1 MLENIF
7 LLLKKER
14 INLDRKEFEFQVKT
28 HPSYP
33 SLLSFVDALNFFKV
47 KNYVLKVNFNEIEN
61 LPKKIICLL
70 NNDFYFVEKKQ
81 NTYFIFDNQKEKII
95 HKEELFEK
103 WGEIVLFL
111 EKSELNKSYSN
122 SYKYIN
128 ILFSF
133 VFIFFLVINS
143 NVGRKIE
150 FLILPIIGLFLS
162 YQSLKNIFGFNENF
176 ISKLCNASKLTSCE
190 SVINSNQWK
199 ILEKVKLNEISIIFF
214 SFQFFSFFIENEI
227 QYFYF
232 QKIILLLSIP
242 IIFISIYYQKFIE
255 KKWCLVC
262 LGISLVLISE
272 IIFLQLNTI
281 VSILDFKIFC
291 SSFLLSILIY
301 FFWQYLK
308 SKLVYFKKLKDFEIK
323 GTRFI
328 KNYSLFKFKLLS
340 SEKIITPK
348 CSIVLGSQNKSKIE
362 ITIITNPFCGYC
374 KEVHK
379 LIKDIYFNNLDKIKV
394 NVLFNIDFSNLDEKS
409 IKLSKS
415 LYQIYFEKGENDF
428 LFALEEWYNK
438 GKIDDWLNIYN
449 LNISNTDDDFFK
461 KINDWSRHNYLTFT
475 PIILINGFQYPK
487 IYEIENLEFF
497 MNEVIEDSDFI

>member
-176 ISKLCNASKLTSCE
+176 ISKLCTRGKVAF
-190 SVINSNQWK
+190 NS
-199 ILEKVKLNEISIIFF
+199 SGF
-214 SFQFFSFFIENEI
+214 S
-227 QYFYF
+227 
-232 QKIILLLSIP
+232 
-242 IIFISIYYQKFIE
+242 
-255 KKWCLVC
+255 
-262 LGISLVLISE
+262 
-272 IIFLQLNTI
+272 
-281 VSILDFKIFC
+281 
-291 SSFLLSILIY
+291 
-301 FFWQYLK
+301 
-308 SKLVYFKKLKDFEIK
+308 
-323 GTRFI
+323 
-328 KNYSLFKFKLLS
+328 
-340 SEKIITPK
+340 
-348 CSIVLGSQNKSKIE
+348 
-362 ITIITNPFCGYC
+362 
-374 KEVHK
+374 
-379 LIKDIYFNNLDKIKV
+379 
-394 NVLFNIDFSNLDEKS
+394 
-409 IKLSKS
+409 
-415 LYQIYFEKGENDF
+415 
-428 LFALEEWYNK
+428 
-438 GKIDDWLNIYN
+438 
-449 LNISNTDDDFFK
+449 
-461 KINDWSRHNYLTFT
+461 
-475 PIILINGFQYPK
+475 
-487 IYEIENLEFF
+487 
-497 MNEVIEDSDFI
+497 